1 MTIVRNKLYIIF
13 TLFSIFLIS
22 LETAAFA
29 KDTED
34 EKSIKRAQQYFN
46 NLRSIE
52 ANFTQT
58 DSSNQTREGKF
69 FLSRPNKLRLDY
81 NTPQKEMIM
90 LSEDMFI
97 HFNEELS
104 EVSYLSAGQFPI
116 SFLSRRDLDLK
127 KDAKILNIIQN
138 NSTLSLELELPTK
151 EEYKPRL
158 TLGFDKNPFNLKS
171 IVVQEPDGKT
181 VLLEL
186 VSAKYNTDIDNKTF
200 EFKNP
205 NFFK

>member
-1 MTIVRNKLYIIF
+1 MSTLRNKLYIIF
-13 TLFSIFLIS
+13 TLFSILLIS
-22 LETAAFA
+22 FNTSAFA
-29 KDTED
+29 KDSED
-34 EKSIKRAQQYFN
+34 DKSVKRAQQYFN
-46 NLRSIE
+46 NLHSIE
-52 ANFTQT
+52 AGFTQT
-58 DSSNQTREGKF
+58 DSNNQTREGKF
-69 FLSRPNKLRLDY
+69 YLSRPNKLRLDY
-81 NTPQKEMIM
+81 ETPQKEMIM

-97 HFNEELS
+97 HYNQELS

-127 KDAKILNIIQN
+127 KDAKILNIVQS
-138 NSTLSLELELPTK
+138 NSTISLELELPTK

-158 TLGFDKNPFNLKS
+158 TLGFDKNPFNLKT

-186 VSAKYNTDIDNKTF
+186 TSAKYNTDIDSKTF